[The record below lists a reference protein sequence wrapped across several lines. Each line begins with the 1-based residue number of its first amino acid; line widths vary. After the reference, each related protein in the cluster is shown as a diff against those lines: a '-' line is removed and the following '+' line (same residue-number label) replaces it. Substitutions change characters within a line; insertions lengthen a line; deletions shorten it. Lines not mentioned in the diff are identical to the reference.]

1 MRINAVFIT
10 VCIGMRCYRMV
21 DNLRSMIRTAGINA
35 LAAFFFAFTFL
46 RWLQ

>member
-10 VCIGMRCYRMV
+10 ACIGMRCYRTV
-21 DNLRSMIRTAGINA
+21 DNLRSMIRAAGVNA
-35 LAAFFFAFTFL
+35 LAAFLFAFTFL